1 MRFLALSLHHNLDG
15 ESVILAAPDCPI
27 ERHSG
32 GFLYH
37 SNNTGETFWVPDAAV
52 TRASVKLVTE

>member
-1 MRFLALSLHHNLDG
+1 MRFLALSLQHSLDG
-15 ESVILAAPDCPI
+15 EAVITATPECPI

-37 SNNTGETFWVPDAAV
+37 SNNTGQTFWVPDAAV
-52 TRASVKLVTE
+52 TRADVKIVTE